1 MLKKAFSLVVW
12 EFVIGLKMKYKKE
25 KNENVIFGTEGIFDD
40 VTDLIEQPIEKI
52 DEENA

>member
-1 MLKKAFSLVVW
+1 MDGALRRGGQIVRLAKVHAGVDRVGILRGHSP
-12 EFVIGLKMKYKKE
+12 
-25 KNENVIFGTEGIFDD
+25 EGIFDD